1 MSEYTEVEQPFL
13 QQLAALGWTVVDQ
26 GQGIPQNPQASHRQH
41 VADLQQRLAELVT
54 EREALDRDIVA
65 TACKLLRQRGG
76 GTQAATDT
84 IYPPLPNGVE
94 Q

>member
-1 MSEYTEVEQPFL
+1 MQISFFSLSTVQLIQLLSPAR
-13 QQLAALGWTVVDQ
+13 LAAALR
-26 GQGIPQNPQASHRQH
+26 QASHRQH

-84 IYPPLPNGVE
+84 IYPPLPTGAE